1 MSTFQDPTENLGTL
15 DAPRAADLI
24 GVTADIALVL
34 DAGGTIRD
42 VCATGEAFDGHDM
55 SRWIGRPWIDTVTVE
70 CREKVGDLVSS
81 DSDRTSRQ
89 RQINQILDDGTNLLV
104 LYSAV
109 PLNARGDRIAVGKDL
124 SSLTRLQQ
132 RLVNVQQSMERD
144 YSRLRQFE
152 TRYRVLF
159 QSSTEAIL
167 IADAASQ
174 RIVEANPAVC
184 ELLGSTERKLVGSN
198 LMRWFE
204 EGVRPALE
212 SAIAAARLDGKSVS
226 LSTGEGR
233 DALAVD
239 LSVFKTD
246 ANGHLLVRLRNAA
259 QVGAEEELSEQ
270 ARRLASLVESAPD
283 GLVVTDASG
292 AVLAANTE
300 FLDLAQVPSAETA
313 IGSVLS
319 SWLGQGSMDYQII
332 MASLR
337 EHGSIRLYATRMRGE
352 FGSITDVE
360 VSAVPVRVGDV
371 DCIGFAIR
379 DVGRRVLA
387 ANDEPGSITPRSIDQ
402 LTQLVGRVPLKE
414 LVRESTELIEQLC
427 IQAALKL
434 TNNNRASAAEL
445 LGLSRQS
452 LYVKL
457 RRYALEDEDGSGNGG
472 GSGGGHGGDGSG

>member
-1 MSTFQDPTENLGTL
+1 MSVFQFPAESLGTL

-24 GVTADIALVL
+24 GVSADIALVL
-34 DAGGTIRD
+34 DADGIIRD
-42 VCATGEAFDGHDM
+42 VCATGEAFAGHDM
-55 SRWIGRPWIDTVTVE
+55 TRWIGRPWVDTVTVE
-70 CREKVGDLVSS
+70 CREKVSDLVACEA
-81 DSDRTSRQ
+81 DKTSRQ
-89 RQINQILDDGTNLLV
+89 RQVNQRLDDGTELLV

-109 PLNARGDRIAVGKDL
+109 PLNADGDRIAVGKDL

-167 IADAASQ
+167 IADAATQ
-174 RIVEANPAVC
+174 RVVEANPAVC
-184 ELLGSTERKLVGSN
+184 ALLENTERKIVGSN
-198 LMRWFE
+198 LMRWFDE
-204 EGVRPALE
+204 ESRPALE
-212 SAIAAARLDGKSVS
+212 AAIAAARLDGKNKT
-226 LSTGEGR
+226 LSIGEGR
-233 DALAVD
+233 DALVVD

-246 ANGHLLVRLRNAA
+246 TNGHLLVRLRNAA
-259 QVGAEEELSEQ
+259 QAGAEEQLSQQ
-270 ARRLASLVESAPD
+270 ALRLASLVESAPD
-283 GLVVTDASG
+283 GLVVTDAVG

-300 FLDLAQVPSAETA
+300 FLDLAQLPSAEAAVGTA
-313 IGSVLS
+313 LS
-319 SWLGQGSMDYQII
+319 SWLGQGGMDYQII

-352 FGSITDVE
+352 FGAVTDVE

-379 DVGRRVLA
+379 DVGRRVIA
-387 ANDEPGSITPRSIDQ
+387 ANDEPGTVTPRSIDQ

-427 IQAALKL
+427 IHAALKL
-434 TNNNRASAAEL
+434 TNNNRASAAEM

-457 RRYALEDEDGSGNGG
+457 RRYTLEDEDGGSGN
-472 GSGGGHGGDGSG
+472 

>member
-1 MSTFQDPTENLGTL
+1 MSMFQDPAESLGTL

-34 DAGGTIRD
+34 DADGRIRD
-42 VCATGEAFDGHDM
+42 VCATGEAFDGHDL
-55 SRWIGRPWIDTVTVE
+55 SGWIGRPWVDTVTVE
-70 CREKVGDLVSS
+70 CRDKVGDLVASEAGTS
-81 DSDRTSRQ
+81 SRQ
-89 RQINQILDDGTNLLV
+89 RQINQRLDDGTELLV

-167 IADAASQ
+167 IADAASL
-174 RIVEANPAVC
+174 RVVEANPAVC
-184 ELLGSTERKLVGSN
+184 ALLGSTERKLVGSN
-198 LMRWFE
+198 LMRWFDE
-204 EGVRPALE
+204 ATRPPLE
-212 SAIAAARLDGKSVS
+212 SAIAAARLDGKSIA
-226 LSTGEGR
+226 LTLGDGR
-233 DALAVD
+233 DALAVN

-246 ANGHLLVRLRNAA
+246 ANAHLLVRLRNAA
-259 QVGAEEELSEQ
+259 QAGAAEQLSEQ
-270 ARRLASLVESAPD
+270 TRRLASLVESAPD
-283 GLVVTDASG
+283 GLVVTDAGGS
-292 AVLAANTE
+292 VLAANTE
-300 FLDLAQVPSAETA
+300 FLDLAQLPSVEAA
-313 IGSVLS
+313 IGSGLS

-352 FGSITDVE
+352 FGAITDVE

-379 DVGRRVLA
+379 DVGRRVIA
-387 ANDEPGSITPRSIDQ
+387 ANDEPGAVAPRSIDQ

-457 RRYALEDEDGSGNGG
+457 RRYALEDEDGSG
-472 GSGGGHGGDGSG
+472 D